1 MPYVDNIH
9 LAVPSYKL
17 YLLELGNNPRAGAS
31 VPQAFMDV
39 NLNTI
44 PDTKAVSG

>member
-17 YLLELGNNPRAGAS
+17 YLLELGNNPRA